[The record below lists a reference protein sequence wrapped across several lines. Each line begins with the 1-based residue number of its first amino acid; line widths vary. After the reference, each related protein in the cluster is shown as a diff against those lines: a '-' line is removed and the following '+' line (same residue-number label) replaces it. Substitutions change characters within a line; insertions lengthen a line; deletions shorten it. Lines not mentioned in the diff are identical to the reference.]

1 MDMSTALD
9 LGRDALIL
17 VLTLASPVLLIGLI
31 VGLMISVFQ
40 AMTQLQEQTLPFIPK
55 IAAMTLTAMFL
66 GPWLAMRMLE
76 YATELF
82 GQPPW

>member
-40 AMTQLQEQTLPFIPK
+40 AMTQLQEQTLTFIPK